1 LPASLALAALG
12 IDPLRGHNA
21 SMPPEPAWERLM
33 AMERI
38 AAALH
43 RVGSILK
50 RRSEVSVEMLEP

>member
-1 LPASLALAALG
+1 
-12 IDPLRGHNA
+12 
-21 SMPPEPAWERLM
+21 MPPEPAWERLM